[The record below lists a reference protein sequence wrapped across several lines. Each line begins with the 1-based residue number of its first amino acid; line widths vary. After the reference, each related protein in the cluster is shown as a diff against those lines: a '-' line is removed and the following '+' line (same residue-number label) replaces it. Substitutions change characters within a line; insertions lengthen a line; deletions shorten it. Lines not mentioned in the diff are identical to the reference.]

1 MLKDIRRYGAVKQEA
16 LSALHARRSQP
27 ITLGVGFN
35 TLGNYVQIQ
44 AVRHLNNG
52 LYQAAI
58 LRQPIHKGFVDF
70 EDVHRQR
77 FHVLELTQAGIPHT
91 KIVQRNAD
99 PGITQRFQNGD
110 SVVRIVDTT
119 ALGDFQDQRVGL
131 NAVAV
136 DQLEHLRHHG
146 RVHQL

>member
-52 LYQAAI
+52 LYQLQSSGSPSTKVLSI
-58 LRQPIHKGFVDF
+58 LRTSTGNVFMCW
-70 EDVHRQR
+70 
-77 FHVLELTQAGIPHT
+77 
-91 KIVQRNAD
+91 
-99 PGITQRFQNGD
+99 
-110 SVVRIVDTT
+110 S
-119 ALGDFQDQRVGL
+119 
-131 NAVAV
+131 
-136 DQLEHLRHHG
+136 
-146 RVHQL
+146 